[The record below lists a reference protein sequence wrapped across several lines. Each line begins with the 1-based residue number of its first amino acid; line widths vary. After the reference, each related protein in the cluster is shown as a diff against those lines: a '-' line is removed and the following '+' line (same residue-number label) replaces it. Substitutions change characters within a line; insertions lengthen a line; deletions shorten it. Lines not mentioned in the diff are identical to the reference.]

1 MTTLGLFPLLTRDDV
16 YRIET
21 QRLWLR
27 WPQAGDAV
35 SMAKWV
41 GRPEVATMTSSF
53 KVGMTE
59 AEIAARLALA
69 RETNTAGKGIVL
81 VLTPKGEDAH
91 AIGMAG
97 VTARTDGA
105 LELGYQLDPA
115 YWSRGL
121 MTEAVRALATHVFE
135 LSAACKIVASVR
147 PDNHGSIKVL
157 TRSGFASTGGG
168 EHTSP
173 LYGRY
178 MVRHF
183 ARLRLK
189 PSALAQ
195 AHVRFGGAAVPAI
208 GCDKELVGLV

>member
-1 MTTLGLFPLLTRDDV
+1 MFPLLTRDDV

-21 QRLWLR
+21 ARLWLR
-27 WPQAGDAV
+27 WPRAEDAV

-59 AEIAARLALA
+59 AEIAARLAQA
-69 RETNTAGKGIVL
+69 RETNTAGKSIAL
-81 VLTPKGEDAH
+81 VLTPKGEDGH

-97 VTARTDGA
+97 VNVRADGA
-105 LELGYQLDPA
+105 LELGYHLDPA

-121 MTEAVRALATHVFE
+121 MTEAVRALGVHVFE
-135 LSAACKIVASVR
+135 LSAVCKVVASVR

-168 EHTSP
+168 EHTSA

-189 PSALAQ
+189 PSALAEAQ
-195 AHVRFGGAAVPAI
+195 VRFGGVSAVPA
-208 GCDKELVGLV
+208 CVPDLVGLV

>member
-1 MTTLGLFPLLTRDDV
+1 MFPLLTRDDV

-21 QRLWLR
+21 TRLWLR
-27 WPQAGDAV
+27 WPRAEDAV
-35 SMAKWV
+35 GMVKWV

-59 AEIAARLALA
+59 AEIATRLALA
-69 RETNTAGKGIVL
+69 CEANTAGKGIAL
-81 VLTPKGEDAH
+81 VLTPKGEDGH
-91 AIGMAG
+91 AVGMAG
-97 VTARTDGA
+97 VNVRADGA
-105 LELGYQLDPA
+105 LELGYHLDPA
-115 YWSRGL
+115 FWSRGL
-121 MTEAVRALATHVFE
+121 MTEAVRALGDHVFE
-135 LSAACKIVASVR
+135 LSAVCKILASVR

-157 TRSGFASTGGG
+157 TRAGFASTGGG

-183 ARLRLK
+183 ARQRLK

-195 AHVRFGGAAVPAI
+195 AQVRFGGAVTAPVCVP
-208 GCDKELVGLV
+208 DLVGLV

>member
-1 MTTLGLFPLLTRDDV
+1 MFPLLTRDDV

-21 QRLWLR
+21 PRLWLR
-27 WPQAGDAV
+27 WPCAEDAA

-59 AEIAARLALA
+59 AEIATRLALA
-69 RETNTAGKGIVL
+69 REANTAGKGIAF
-81 VLTPKGEDAH
+81 VLTQKGNDGH
-91 AIGMAG
+91 AVGMAG
-97 VTARTDGA
+97 VNVRADGA
-105 LELGYQLDPA
+105 LELGYHLDPA

-121 MTEAVRALATHVFE
+121 MTEAVRAIAAQVFE
-135 LSAACKIVASVR
+135 LSNVCKIVASVR

-157 TRSGFASTGGG
+157 TRAGFVSTGGG
-168 EHTSP
+168 EHESP

-183 ARLRLK
+183 ARQRQK

-195 AHVRFGGAAVPAI
+195 AQVRFGTAVATVAC
-208 GCDKELVGLV
+208 GQDLVGLV

>member
-1 MTTLGLFPLLTRDDV
+1 MFPLLTRDDV

-21 QRLWLR
+21 PRLWLR
-27 WPQAGDAV
+27 WPRAEDAV

-53 KVGMTE
+53 KVDITVE
-59 AEIAARLALA
+59 EIAERLAAA
-69 RETNTAGKGIVL
+69 RAANVAGKGIAL
-81 VLTPKGEDAH
+81 VLTPKGEDGN

-97 VTARTDGA
+97 VSARADGT
-105 LELGYQLDPA
+105 LELGYHLDPA
-115 YWSRGL
+115 CWSRGL
-121 MTEAVRALATHVFE
+121 MTEAVRALGVHVFE
-135 LSAACKIVASVR
+135 LSAVCKIVASVR

-157 TRSGFASTGGG
+157 TRSGFVSTGGG

-183 ARLRLK
+183 VRQRLK
-189 PSALAQ
+189 PSALAAAQ
-195 AHVRFGGAAVPAI
+195 ARFGGAAAAPVCVP
-208 GCDKELVGLV
+208 DLVGLV